1 MVLLDF
7 RFFVD
12 HVLANNW
19 VKFLDFHLVRHSALV
34 LISGVVVASLGARNQ
49 LNQISHNR
57 CLYIANL
64 AMTRLYANA
73 IVSNIR

>member
-1 MVLLDF
+1 MLLLNF
-7 RFFVD
+7 CFFVD

-19 VKFLDFHLVRHSALV
+19 IKFLDFHFIRHSALV
-34 LISGVVVASLGARNQ
+34 LIRGVVVASLGTRNQ

-57 CLYIANL
+57 CLYIASL
-64 AMTRLYANA
+64 ALTRLYANA

>member
-34 LISGVVVASLGARNQ
+34 LISGVVVASLGTRNQ

-57 CLYIANL
+57 CLYIASL
-64 AMTRLYANA
+64 GQTRLYANA